1 MLVLFP
7 PIFVVDTK
15 ILFGYNFVAFLNKYN
30 KAQKLKKLDLVE
42 KEVNYFL
49 NKYNV
54 YKHI

>member
-7 PIFVVDTK
+7 SIFVVDTK
-15 ILFGYNFVAFLNKYN
+15 ILCGYNLVAFLNKYN
-30 KAQKLKKLDLVE
+30 EAQKLKKLDLVE
-42 KEVNYFL
+42 KEVDYFL

>member
-15 ILFGYNFVAFLNKYN
+15 ILCGYNFVAFLNKYN
-30 KAQKLKKLDLVE
+30 KAQELKKLDLVE